1 MRSSPSVRFDLS
13 TASSSHTA
21 SPSHSPFSTTSAAF
35 SNGSRKDATE
45 KTREDAKAE
54 LMKQLSSGSV
64 TGFVS
69 GILLSVFSRTLV
81 LLLGVGVVVVQ
92 VCFFFPLCILYSSLL
107 SLDSIMVEKYEGK
120 NERGDKN
127 WLRKIRKETQK
138 LI

>member
-1 MRSSPSVRFDLS
+1 
-13 TASSSHTA
+13 
-21 SPSHSPFSTTSAAF
+21 
-35 SNGSRKDATE
+35 
-45 KTREDAKAE
+45 
-54 LMKQLSSGSV
+54 MKQLSSGSV